1 MSIKENFERT
11 DKLYHFTSF
20 DTALKIIESNRLR
33 FGRLSNMNDIHES
46 AKNVFVGSSSTIKSF
61 PSEVLDAL
69 YDDLYKYRQISLTAN
84 KKSKKGFDL
93 HQMWG
98 QYADKGE
105 GVCLVFDKKEL
116 EEIPDMINIHRGFVE
131 YEDSQILESYVISQS
146 ESVED
151 AIKEISNQVPKLF
164 FHKRVEWEH
173 EQEYRLLKKC
183 TNANKEEYL
192 LLGHALKYVILSSK
206 LHNTDEVL
214 YFKRIDI
221 LKAMLAKVEQARKVG
236 EDGKI
241 QILVYGNGLFD
252 YSLSLENGEE
262 CIWSSTEGYDILIPG
277 KNCEIC

>member
-46 AKNVFVGSSSTIKSF
+46 AKNVFVGSSSAVKSF

-84 KKSKKGFDL
+84 KNSKEGFDL

-116 EEIPDMINIHRGFVE
+116 EKNPDMKNIDQGFVE

-164 FHKRVEWEH
+164 FHKREEWEH

-183 TNANKEEYL
+183 TNTNKEEYL

-206 LHNTDEVL
+206 LRNTDEVL

-221 LKAMLAKVEQARKVG
+221 LKAMIAKVEQARKVG